1 MSSWLE
7 SKAPKRFAELL
18 GDQGTVATISNA
30 ATSSNPPHLL
40 LSGPSGVGKT
50 AIWKLI
56 ARQVLGPGW
65 QSTTHTLNARDL
77 SRTSGAMRKFEE
89 FLRPQGS
96 DSKDTLVGRTSL
108 DAFDSS
114 MITIHGDGGPP
125 AENETYN
132 QKNESRTPISRI
144 IVIEDADYL
153 GAIRQAYLR
162 RMMEH
167 SSSTSRF
174 IFTTTTPSRLIDALR
189 SRTQHIRLRRL
200 TRQEIENHLNTI
212 ADEESIDFAR
222 GVLGDIAHIC
232 DGNLRKAIFM
242 LQLMHSRGLLG
253 QRKHLQ
259 ELASSAKVRE
269 VQLILEEAMRG
280 KVHDWKWE
288 QSGGRNQRILKGAM
302 GILDKVMQKQ
312 NLEAEDIVKH
322 THKLL
327 TEGRLNFDQKILC
340 EILQVLAECEIALLK
355 TSQPRVELE
364 KFLINVSTICGT
376 YA

>member
-114 MITIHGDGGPP
+114 MITIQGDGGPP

-167 SSSTSRF
+167 SSATSRF

-242 LQLMHSRGLLG
+242 LQLMHSRGLLD

-327 TEGRLNFDQKILC
+327 TEGRLNFDQNILC

-364 KFLINVSTICGT
+364 KFLINVSTICGS

>member
-77 SRTSGAMRKFEE
+77 SRTSGAMKKFEE

-125 AENETYN
+125 AEHETYN
-132 QKNESRTPISRI
+132 QKDESRTPISRI

-167 SSSTSRF
+167 SSATSRF

-200 TRQEIENHLNTI
+200 TRQEIENHLNRI